1 MSTVYDARIE
11 RVLQNMEREG
21 LGQILV
27 TSTASVYYLTGVWVE
42 PMERLLAFYLD
53 GSGRRILFGNDLFGL
68 QPAEGREL
76 YLHNDSDDPLRDVAR
91 LVRPGKIGV
100 DKSWPSRFLISL
112 LEKRPDCVPAHGSA
126 PVDEAR
132 MRKDEAEIEALRRAS
147 KINDSVVA
155 AAIAAVREGAVESEL
170 AALVDRKFRE
180 AGAGRGHGQLVCF
193 GANGAD
199 PHHEPNG
206 TVVREGDSV
215 VFDIFIPIPYYWC
228 DMTRTVFFRSASD
241 EARRVY
247 ETVRQANLAAE
258 AVIRPGLP
266 LKTFDRAARQVIE
279 QAGYGPYFTH
289 RLGHGIGLECH
300 EPPDNSAVSEV
311 IAEPGMVFS
320 VEPGIYLPG
329 KLGVRIE
336 DLVLVTETGCEVLNA
351 YPKELQIVG

>member
-11 RVLQNMEREG
+11 RVLCNMEQEG
-21 LGQILV
+21 LSQILV

-53 GSGRRILFGNDLFGL
+53 DSGRRILFGNDLFGL
-68 QPAEGREL
+68 QPAAGREL
-76 YLHNDSDDPLRDVAR
+76 FLHNDSDDPLRDIVR
-91 LVRPGKIGV
+91 LVKPEKIGI
-100 DKSWPSRFLISL
+100 DKAWPSRFLISL
-112 LEKRPDCVPAHGSA
+112 LNKRPDCVPALGSA
-126 PVDEAR
+126 PVDKAR
-132 MRKDEAEIEALRRAS
+132 MRKDAEEIEALRRAS

-155 AAIAAVREGAVESEL
+155 AAIDAVREGAIESQL
-170 AALVDRKFRE
+170 AAFVEEKFRE

-193 GANGAD
+193 GPNGAD
-199 PHHEPNG
+199 PHHEPNQ
-206 TVVREGDSV
+206 TVVRNGDSI

-241 EARRVY
+241 EAHRVY
-247 ETVRQANLAAE
+247 ETVRAANLAAE
-258 AVIRPGLP
+258 AVIRPGVP
-266 LKTFDRAARQVIE
+266 MREFDHAAREVIE
-279 QAGYGPYFTH
+279 KAGYGPYFTH

-300 EPPDNSAVSEV
+300 EPPDNSSVSEV

-351 YPKELQIVG
+351 YSKDLQIVG

>member
-11 RVLQNMEREG
+11 RVLHNMEREG

-155 AAIAAVREGAVESEL
+155 AAITAVREGAVESEL
-170 AALVDRKFRE
+170 AALVDEKFRE

-241 EARRVY
+241 EGRRVY